1 MMTDS
6 RNQQLQHKIKSL
18 SAFKT
23 HFSVFAVAIGSL
35 WLVWYFM
42 GQRTIYAWPLYP
54 TIIWG
59 SILLFHFLFVY
70 REFLNRKKK
79 NED

>member
-23 HFSVFAVAIGSL
+23 HFSVFAVVIGSL
-35 WLVWYFM
+35 WLVWYFV
-42 GQRTIYAWPLYP
+42 GQTTIYAWPPVSNHNLGIYP
-54 TIIWG
+54 FISFSFCLPGI
-59 SILLFHFLFVY
+59 S
-70 REFLNRKKK
+70 
-79 NED
+79 